1 MISQQLISY
10 CMIHLPK
17 VSGRRSARSPGKKE
31 AINKID
37 KIGENGIDAGAVDVD
52 GKVDDDDNVGD
63 FGG

>member
-1 MISQQLISY
+1 
-10 CMIHLPK
+10 MIHLPK
-17 VSGRRSARSPGKKE
+17 VSGRSSARSPGKKE

-52 GKVDDDDNVGD
+52 GKVDDDDDVGD